1 MMTYLWEI
9 INDCLKDF
17 VYLILKLM
25 KILYVKINVYS
36 RSCFFLICIL
46 TNLYFLLVVIYTI
59 NIYCNNSFHTF
70 NGNYK
75 NKA

>member
-1 MMTYLWEI
+1 MTYLWEI

-36 RSCFFLICIL
+36 KSCFFLICIL